1 MWQMKASSAT
11 SAGSDHNKSG
21 ESQKRSSKAQT
32 KRMVAL
38 AFDKLA
44 QLVLQNRV
52 AVDARQRE
60 PGLEERSPPWVRLR
74 QRAVFER
81 CVFLFV
87 LFSCVCGGRCWS
99 MNLGVVRVDAVCAC
113 VATVAGPRRVEKR
126 TRKSWR
132 TRACPVWLDD

>member
-1 MWQMKASSAT
+1 MWHMKAASAT

-52 AVDARQRE
+52 AVDVRQRE
-60 PGLEERSPPWVRLR
+60 GGSEERSPPWVRR
-74 QRAVFER
+74 QGD
-81 CVFLFV
+81 CVASALFV
-87 LFSCVCGGRCWS
+87 AFSSAPG
-99 MNLGVVRVDAVCAC
+99 CASGC
-113 VATVAGPRRVEKR
+113 
-126 TRKSWR
+126 
-132 TRACPVWLDD
+132 

>member
-1 MWQMKASSAT
+1 MWQMKATSAT
-11 SAGSDHNKSG
+11 SAGSDHNKAG

-60 PGLEERSPPWVRLR
+60 GSTEERPWVRRATLR
-74 QRAVFER
+74 RLFAPFPAWRAA
-81 CVFLFV
+81 V
-87 LFSCVCGGRCWS
+87 LGSECWAY
-99 MNLGVVRVDAVCAC
+99 GVQGHR
-113 VATVAGPRRVEKR
+113 
-126 TRKSWR
+126 
-132 TRACPVWLDD
+132 